1 MKAAPSA
8 LVAVLLA
15 ALAGPPPAAAD
26 PAGVRVGREPGRT
39 RVVLDLDA
47 PPSYRHFL
55 LSAPDRAVF
64 DIEGV
69 VLAEPP
75 SPAEFIGSP
84 VAQLRAAP
92 RDDGSVRIVLDL
104 TREDLRIEHFT
115 LRPYAGR
122 GDRLVI
128 DIYEPEVVADA
139 GADPAGGEVGTGTT
153 PAAEPPTGTSAGEA
167 AVAPAST
174 IPAGDPASAGASG
187 EASAQTTRQAAPAAP
202 EDGPSAAGSV
212 AAADTTTQA
221 AGAGEALEP
230 LPGLGGDE
238 AFSLRPRG
246 YAEFSAAR
254 TWPGED
260 RWSKL
265 RARVEYGADGRF
277 DNGARFRLVA
287 RAETDAAYT
296 VEDDFYPKPV
306 RDDQRAEGTLRE
318 AYLDLPLGDWELR
331 LGRQHVVWGEMV
343 GLFLADVVSAKD
355 TREFYLQDF
364 EAIRLPQWAVRAER
378 FGANSHLELLWVPWP
393 TYDNVGR
400 PGANFYPF
408 PGLEGPVPDVT
419 PDRDD
424 PENHGLG
431 ARYSLLVDG
440 WDLSG
445 FYYRSTDVAPTL
457 YLPESGPELRHDRIH
472 QLGATFS
479 KDLRGYVLKGEAV
492 YTAGRAFTSL
502 DPLAA
507 LGVEHSDALDYI
519 VGVTLP
525 RDDWNFD
532 FQLYGSHRFGHE
544 EGMLYDAHEFGATL
558 LAGYQFDE
566 RLEAQVLYL
575 AGFNRSDR
583 SFQGWLGWRFA
594 PSWRL
599 RFGVDWFDGEEI
611 GFFGRYDDQDRV
623 YLELKRW
630 F

>member
-1 MKAAPSA
+1 MNARPSA

-26 PAGVRVGREPGRT
+26 PAEVRVGREPGRT

-47 PPSYRHFL
+47 PPRYRHFM

-75 SPAEFIGSP
+75 PAAEFIGSP

-92 RDDGSVRIVLDL
+92 RGDGSLRIVLDL
-104 TREDLRIEHFT
+104 AREDLRIEHFT

-128 DIYEPEVVADA
+128 DIYEPEVVAEA
-139 GADPAGGEVGTGTT
+139 VANAAGGGTETGAT
-153 PAAEPPTGTSAGEA
+153 PSEEPPPGTSAGEDVVA
-167 AVAPAST
+167 AAAMAPV
-174 IPAGDPASAGASG
+174 PAAASAPTTA
-187 EASAQTTRQAAPAAP
+187 EASAAGPAA
-202 EDGPSAAGSV
+202 AAGS
-212 AAADTTTQA
+212 ATQA
-221 AGAGEALEP
+221 ADIGAALEP

-287 RAETDAAYT
+287 RAETDAAYFI
-296 VEDDFYPKPV
+296 EDDFYPKPV
-306 RDDQRAEGTLRE
+306 RDDQEAEVTLRE

-355 TREFYLQDF
+355 TREFYLQEF

-393 TYDNVGR
+393 TYDNVGK

-408 PGLEGPVPDVT
+408 PGLDGPVPDVT

-424 PENHGLG
+424 PENHGFG

-457 YLPESGPELRHDRIH
+457 YLPATGPELRHDRIH

-502 DPLAA
+502 DPLAE

-544 EGMLYDAHEFGATL
+544 EGMLYDAHEFGATV

-599 RFGVDWFDGEEI
+599 RVGVDWFDGEEI